1 MFKRFALTLGK
12 STYTRSQVRYYRISR
27 TMLHEHKS
35 TVGQTEN
42 EASVASES
50 THSHAHQCC
59 CSGGGGHAP
68 PAPAAHSHSH
78 GGGGGCCQSRQK
90 DELEEEEEFEEIDDN
105 PIATAILF
113 YHERLQDNVEASDT
127 VYDISR
133 NFIETI
139 EKNENL
145 ANENRVELYNLII
158 ENFAQYD
165 YSVVNVL
172 TKKIETLKGELS
184 SVAISNIIKYN
195 PGRVHSSWELFKNY
209 ESSVESVPELELK
222 DKIYSEV
229 LSKLVIGDK
238 AEIQEGENK
247 LDLSKITNC
256 LYILSKISNKEENI
270 PSNVFEILL
279 MKLVKDDMSL
289 YIPIVN
295 PSLESVKL
303 VLSNDLKSESFK
315 LSNIDKFYLW
325 ESIKSNP
332 NIEQLASSPE
342 ILLDILRSIS
352 KLEPF
357 GNKILTTKAETLAEQ
372 VELNLPVHDISNT
385 SSELIE
391 LVTKLELDNDK
402 AQPKVSSDFRKQILK
417 SVGLYSDKFS
427 LDESLKFYSM
437 YQTKEPNPSFELNDL
452 QSITSM
458 IILHDAVKRMDEK
471 LLEVSEALVPQNP
484 EVPAANLASLILY
497 HGWFGNID
505 KSLDIYNKSMD
516 MFIKPMEGNE
526 TNRGMLI
533 QSLILT
539 CLTGRDLQL
548 AQFIKRKSQD
558 HKLLDSEYDVKI
570 NEMFKRYGDII
581 DELEKST
588 ATKTP
593 EGAPREVAEKDKEA
607 AERAAIE
614 KFRSMTMETI
624 RSLAPN

>member
-1 MFKRFALTLGK
+1 MLKRFALNIGK

-27 TMLHEHKS
+27 SVLHEHKS
-35 TVGQTEN
+35 TVGLAEN
-42 EASVASES
+42 EASAASEN

-59 CSGGGGHAP
+59 CSGGGQAA
-68 PAPAAHSHSH
+68 PAPTAHAHSH
-78 GGGGGCCQSRQK
+78 GGGGCCQSRQR
-90 DELEEEEEFEEIDDN
+90 DELEEEEVEEIDDN

-113 YHERLQDNVEASDT
+113 YHERLQDNIEAAET

-139 EKNENL
+139 EKNESLTND
-145 ANENRVELYNLII
+145 NRIQLYNLII

-172 TKKIETLKGELS
+172 AKKIETLKGELS
-184 SVAISNIIKYN
+184 PIAINNIIKYN

-209 ESSVESVPELELK
+209 ESFVESVPEPELK
-222 DKIYSEV
+222 DKVYSEV

-238 AEIQEGENK
+238 AEIQEGENN
-247 LDLSKITNC
+247 LDLSKVTNC

-270 PSNVFEILL
+270 PSNIFEILL
-279 MKLVKDDMSL
+279 MKLVKEDLSL

-295 PSLESVKL
+295 PSLESVKV
-303 VLSNDLKSESFK
+303 VLSDDLKSESFK
-315 LSNIDKFYLW
+315 LSNIDKFYIW

-357 GNKILTTKAETLAEQ
+357 GNKILSTKAETLAEQ
-372 VELNLPVHDISNT
+372 VKLNLPVHDITNT
-385 SSELIE
+385 SSQLIE

-458 IILHDAVKRMDEK
+458 IILHDAIKRMDEK
-471 LLEVSEALVPQNP
+471 LLEVSEALIPQNP
-484 EVPAANLASLILY
+484 EVPAANLASLLLY
-497 HGWFGNID
+497 HGWFGNVD

-526 TNRGMLI
+526 ANRGMLI

-588 ATKTP
+588 ATKTS
-593 EGAPREVAEKDKEA
+593 EGAPREVTEKDKEA